1 MATLFPL
8 IPFIADETPLS
19 WAARQAAFHTGGRL
33 VPFLNDLQISAAD
46 LARGLPDAV
55 MRLCDKAGQDPE
67 PVLRNTIT
75 AIGDRRFRLRDLEFA
90 AEFTTGAWTRIC
102 PSCLADDQAGQ
113 RYPDAA
119 SRHRLA
125 WRLAPVRT
133 CSVHGVLL
141 RDLRTRKWDDGL
153 HELQAMRALIEAEIM
168 VPSVSPPRPPSPLQ
182 IYVEARLEGNRGPEW
197 LDGQDIDQATRA
209 AEMLGGLIAF
219 GPGRKAADMTQD
231 MWDQAGQAAWPLI
244 SEGSRAMAD
253 FLRGALSK
261 NVTREGRPGARKA
274 FGMLYSWLS
283 ASRLSKDPGP
293 IRVILRDVIAQNV
306 PLVTGRKLL
315 GEPVVRPR
323 LSSVRSI
330 ARTEGIHP
338 KTLRNVLRA
347 AGLLPHQDE
356 GDAVERIIVDYDRA
370 RGLIDAAKHAVPAS
384 QVPDILNA
392 SRPLVAALIELEILT
407 RIHDHDGLKSKVGK
421 AIDGRSI
428 QKVQTFLKDKIP
440 SVAEAPE
447 GLACLSNSAE
457 RARARLKVILELLF
471 AGHLHRVVR
480 LAGQTGFGAILVD
493 PEEIKRVL
501 ESPPPGLSEE
511 VYYAFA

>member
-1 MATLFPL
+1 MDLSFSFENARYAFGKADRVTVEG
-8 IPFIADETPLS
+8 IPYRVHVETEVGVVFTRDDTTALS
-19 WAARQAAFHTGGRL
+19 AQFSH
-33 VPFLNDLQISAAD
+33 AD
-46 LARGLPDAV
+46 LARLGSLGRIRVERDYF
-55 MRLCDKAGQDPE
+55 
-67 PVLRNTIT
+67 
-75 AIGDRRFRLRDLEFA
+75 DREA
-90 AEFTTGAWTRIC
+90 A
-102 PSCLADDQAGQ
+102 
-113 RYPDAA
+113 
-119 SRHRLA
+119 
-125 WRLAPVRT
+125 
-133 CSVHGVLL
+133 
-141 RDLRTRKWDDGL
+141 RKRQL
-153 HELQAMRALIEAEIM
+153 KSHVSTSALIG
-168 VPSVSPPRPPSPLQ
+168 RPMR
-182 IYVEARLEGNRGPEW
+182 RLTKK
-197 LDGQDIDQATRA
+197 DAYC
-209 AEMLGGLIAF
+209 
-219 GPGRKAADMTQD
+219 
-231 MWDQAGQAAWPLI
+231 QAALELHHEKLMGFTDTSI
-244 SEGSRAMAD
+244 AANTQLLVGRV